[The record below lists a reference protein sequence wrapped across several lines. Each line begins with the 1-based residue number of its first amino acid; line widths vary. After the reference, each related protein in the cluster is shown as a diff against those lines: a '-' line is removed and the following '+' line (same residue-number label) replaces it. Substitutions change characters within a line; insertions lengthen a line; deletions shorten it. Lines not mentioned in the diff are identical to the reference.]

1 MADAQ
6 SVSLG
11 KRLRQ
16 ERELR
21 QWTQEELAEKIGRSV
36 PSINRWEHDRAEP
49 QPDALK
55 ALTALFGKPPDRWGT
70 SRWNVP
76 FLRNP
81 YFTGRKP
88 LLSRLHSTLAA
99 DKTVALS
106 QTRAISGLGGI
117 GKTQIAIEYAYRY
130 AREYEAVLWVQ
141 ADSHEVLVSDFAR
154 LAQTLELPDKEEK
167 DQWRIVSAVKRWLQ
181 EHSAW
186 LLILDNADEPAVLA
200 DFLPRGMGGATLVHV
215 SSLWCRSGWF

>member
-106 QTRAISGLGGI
+106 QTRAISGLGGLARP
-117 GKTQIAIEYAYRY
+117 KSPSSMPIAMPASTKRCSGCKPIRMRSWSPISHGWPRPLSCRTKRRKISGASS
-130 AREYEAVLWVQ
+130 VL
-141 ADSHEVLVSDFAR
+141 
-154 LAQTLELPDKEEK
+154 
-167 DQWRIVSAVKRWLQ
+167 
-181 EHSAW
+181 
-186 LLILDNADEPAVLA
+186 
-200 DFLPRGMGGATLVHV
+200 
-215 SSLWCRSGWF
+215 